1 MISIIIVVYMIFP
14 GYELN
19 IAGTEWFILIII
31 VVIFIFPKNISG
43 FSKTMGKVIG
53 EYEKA
58 RRKIMDQKNMIIPDQ
73 KGEIIENK
81 YVGPKV
87 YHPISSERE
96 KLEII
101 AKSLG
106 IEFEN
111 LLDDDLRTKIS
122 QKLKINKEKDK
133 EKEY

>member
-1 MISIIIVVYMIFP
+1 MIFP

-19 IAGTEWFILIII
+19 IAGTEWFIIII
-31 VVIFIFPKNISG
+31 ILVIFIFPTKISG

-58 RRKIMDQKNMIIPDQ
+58 KGKLMNQKNMLIPDQ
-73 KGEIIENK
+73 AGENIENK
-81 YVGPKV
+81 YIGPKV

-96 KLEII
+96 KLELI

-111 LLDDDLRTKIS
+111 LLDDDLRAKIS
-122 QKLKINKEKDK
+122 LRLKSNKEK
-133 EKEY
+133 

>member
-1 MISIIIVVYMIFP
+1 MIFP

-19 IAGTEWFILIII
+19 IAGTEWFIIII
-31 VVIFIFPKNISG
+31 ILAIFIFPTKISG
-43 FSKTMGKVIG
+43 FSKKMGRVIG

-58 RRKIMDQKNMIIPDQ
+58 KGNLMNQKNMLIPGQ
-73 KGEIIENK
+73 TGEKIENK

-87 YHPISSERE
+87 YRPISSERE

-106 IEFEN
+106 IEFKD
-111 LLDDDLRTKIS
+111 LLDDDLRSKILME
-122 QKLKINKEKDK
+122 LKSNKEK
-133 EKEY
+133 E

>member
-1 MISIIIVVYMIFP
+1 MIFP

-19 IAGTEWFILIII
+19 IAGTEWFIIVIIL
-31 VVIFIFPKNISG
+31 VIFIFPTKIGG

-58 RRKIMDQKNMIIPDQ
+58 KGKLMNQKNMLIPDEVAEKIQ
-73 KGEIIENK
+73 TK
-81 YVGPKV
+81 YIGPKV
-87 YHPISSERE
+87 YRPISSERE
-96 KLEII
+96 KLELI

-122 QKLKINKEKDK
+122 MKLKSNKEK
-133 EKEY
+133 EN

>member
-1 MISIIIVVYMIFP
+1 MIFP

-19 IAGTEWFILIII
+19 IAGTEWFIIII
-31 VVIFIFPKNISG
+31 ILVIFIFPTKISG

-58 RRKIMDQKNMIIPDQ
+58 KGKLVNQKNMLIPDEP
-73 KGEIIENK
+73 GEKSQNK
-81 YVGPKV
+81 YIGPKV

-96 KLEII
+96 KLELI

-122 QKLKINKEKDK
+122 LKLKSNK